1 MDPTLFTGVM
11 ARLIEGALAF
21 RRNEYQSGRTAM
33 PRLAAG
39 QHPEILMIG
48 CSDSRVDPALIC
60 GAGPGDVFTIRN
72 VANLVPAYEAGDGRG
87 YGVRAA
93 LEYGVKVLGVSH
105 VVVFG
110 HSHCGG
116 VGAMIDAAL
125 GAAPEFEFIGP
136 WLAIADTVPGQ
147 ALADL
152 AADGRP
158 EVTADALH
166 DCAAVVERRSIL
178 NSMSNLHTYPW
189 IRERIAAGTLT
200 VHGWWFDL
208 DSGDLWATH
217 PETGAFMPVE
227 GDRDGRERIERI
239 RGG

>member
-1 MDPTLFTGVM
+1 MNTSDSTRFTGVM
-11 ARLIEGALAF
+11 ATLIEGALAF
-21 RRNEYQSGRTAM
+21 RKSEYRSGRNVM

-39 QHPEILMIG
+39 QHPEVLMIG

-72 VANLVPAYEAGDGRG
+72 VANLVPAYEPGDGRG

-93 LEYGVKVLGVSH
+93 LEYGIKVLGVSH

-110 HSHCGG
+110 HAHCGG
-116 VGAMIDAAL
+116 VEAMIEAAR
-125 GAAPEFEFIGP
+125 GASSEFEFMGP
-136 WLAIADTVPGQ
+136 WLAIASAVPGQ
-147 ALADL
+147 VLADL
-152 AADGRP
+152 SADGGP
-158 EVTADALH
+158 EVTTDALH
-166 DCAAVVERRSIL
+166 ACTAVVERRSVL

-189 IRERIAAGTLT
+189 IRERVAAGTLA

-208 DSGDLWATH
+208 DSGCLWAAH

-227 GDRDGRERIERI
+227 SV
-239 RGG
+239 